1 MRYSLFIVIFL
12 LSFSCSFWAEVVP
25 RDCASIFILC
35 EEDSLFLY
43 KPWTAEQHTKTKDS
57 VLIEYKVKDCRG
69 IISFKKTDL
78 RENEIYYGTFRRQRV
93 AYEMFPYVD
102 EYNQDKFSEERVVY
116 LCRDGVWKQLKKDGT
131 VIKIE
136 RYNKGQ
142 LIEVKE
148 Y

>member
-1 MRYSLFIVIFL
+1 M
-12 LSFSCSFWAEVVP
+12 
-25 RDCASIFILC
+25 
-35 EEDSLFLY
+35 
-43 KPWTAEQHTKTKDS
+43 
-57 VLIEYKVKDCRG
+57 LIEYKVKDCRG
-69 IISFKKTDL
+69 IVSFKKTDL
-78 RENEIYYGTFRRQRV
+78 RENKIYYGTFRRQRV

-116 LCRDGVWKQLKKDGT
+116 LCRDGVWKQLKKDGR

-142 LIEVKE
+142 LMEEKA